1 VGADGGPGEETGIQ
15 VPFVV
20 ELRPGVFLARPN
32 RFLCRVLLYGPTG
45 SPMGDP
51 VEAHLP
57 DPGRLKELLVPG
69 RRVRVEAAANP
80 DRRTQWTLRLVE
92 SPDRSNRPDRENW
105 ISLDTTLPNRL
116 VAKGLQGGLLEEFA
130 GWELVRPEVTR
141 GGSRF
146 DFLLAQDLD
155 PGEVGSGDGNSGDGG
170 FGDAGSPY
178 ARSRG
183 ELLLEVKSVTLVEGG
198 LALFPDAV
206 TARGRRHVEE
216 LTEIVREG
224 GQAAILFVA
233 QREDVREIRA
243 AAAIDPAFAR
253 ALETAVQAGVR
264 VLGRRCR
271 VDPQGIELLGPV
283 PAGPG

>member
-1 VGADGGPGEETGIQ
+1 
-15 VPFVV
+15 
-20 ELRPGVFLARPN
+20 
-32 RFLCRVLLYGPTG
+32 
-45 SPMGDP
+45 MGDP

-80 DRRTQWTLRLVE
+80 NRRTQWTLRLVE
-92 SPDRSNRPDRENW
+92 SPNRSNPPGREGW

-116 VAKGLQGGLLEEFA
+116 VAQGLQEGLLEEFA
-130 GWELVRPEVTR
+130 GWDLVRPEVTR

-146 DFLLAQDLD
+146 DFLLARN
-155 PGEVGSGDGNSGDGG
+155 GGSGGVGSRD
-170 FGDAGSPY
+170 
-178 ARSRG
+178 
-183 ELLLEVKSVTLVEGG
+183 ELLLEVKSVTLVKEG

-206 TARGRRHVEE
+206 TARGRRHLEE

-224 GQAAILFVA
+224 GRAAVLFVA

-253 ALETAVQAGVR
+253 ALETAIQAGVR

-271 VDPQGIELLGPV
+271 VGPQGIELLGPV